1 MALQNI
7 TQHKILTTWP
17 WISKTENFH
26 GASLCSPNL
35 LICYVQGC
43 SAAVKYTNQTP
54 PNHVILMLESE
65 GIKRFQPKV
74 KENKQAIVFCIRTQL
89 CLDHNPPA
97 KPTMKAERT
106 SKYLPCSIFLL
117 FPQRVQIFPKCK
129 KVHSFGSYS
138 KKGSLNIDKD
148 DNLIIM
154 AIQPEYNALFT
165 ANSCYQQWE
174 KIKNLNSQMY
184 SWLVCSPISTQLSIP
199 VL

>member
-1 MALQNI
+1 M
-7 TQHKILTTWP
+7 
-17 WISKTENFH
+17 
-26 GASLCSPNL
+26 ASLCSPDL

-54 PNHVILMLESE
+54 PNHVILMLESQ

-97 KPTMKAERT
+97 KPTRKAEQT

-117 FPQRVQIFPKCK
+117 FPLRVQIFPKCK

-154 AIQPEYNALFT
+154 GIQPEYNALFT
-165 ANSCYQQWE
+165 ANSCYQQ
-174 KIKNLNSQMY
+174 
-184 SWLVCSPISTQLSIP
+184 
-199 VL
+199 